1 MREIAL
7 LAHGVHHVD
16 GTLPP
21 LIYIINRQIHLCP
34 QINTVLPVKN
44 RANGTIIRKNLF
56 VLPSLAR
63 VTHVLPRHHRA

>member
-7 LAHGVHHVD
+7 RAHGVHHVD

-21 LIYIINRQIHLCP
+21 LIYIINRQIHLCT

-44 RANGTIIRKNLF
+44 RPNGTVVLKHCVVEF
-56 VLPSLAR
+56 V
-63 VTHVLPRHHRA
+63 